1 MGLTVAH
8 GRRDRNEWR
17 PGDSW
22 SADAELALDADVG
35 ETQRTLLDL
44 AVTAAGIGTFDWDL
58 ITGTLR
64 LDDRLVDLFGYDADS
79 FEETIEGFNAR
90 LHPEDLGPVT
100 DLLQESID
108 ACGDYEAEYR
118 IVLPDQRLRWIQ
130 ARGRVLCDEAGVA
143 VRLLGAAWDVTA
155 RRSAQQ
161 DADASARRGDLLTQ
175 VAAELTDQSDVEHAV
190 SRLARLV
197 VPALADWSIVTLVD
211 DQVRPG
217 SLRGLRDVASWHDEE
232 AMRPLVERYTATRL
246 AATTPGAYLQRA
258 LTATGPVIIPPDA
271 GEAVRARLS
280 RGEAA
285 DAIGQLAPRHG
296 VLLPLRARGRT
307 VGLLSMYR
315 GQDRAPFSAAD
326 LAAAREVASRA
337 GLALDNGRLLLE
349 QRDVA
354 EVLQRSLLTAPPEPD
369 HLQVVVRYTPAAR
382 AAQVGGDWY
391 DAFLQPGGATVLVI
405 GDVVG
410 HDVRAAAAMGQ
421 IRTIVRALGA
431 QGNRR
436 PATLLAQA
444 DQVMQTLQV
453 DTLATALV
461 ARLEQTPTERRR
473 GVTRLRWCNAGHPPP
488 MVLRPDGRVDLLTGD
503 GYDLLLG
510 VQPDTQRREGVI
522 RVDRMAVVLLYTDGL
537 IERRGQSLDEGI
549 QQLQTALAELAGR
562 NLDELCDEL
571 LARLLPDRPDDDVAL
586 VAVRLHPQDTPRPA
600 EAGPN
605 RTPPNVPPDPAS

>member
-1 MGLTVAH
+1 MAH
-8 GRRDRNEWR
+8 GRRDRDDWTPE
-17 PGDSW
+17 GSW
-22 SADAELALDADVG
+22 SAEAELELADG

-58 ITGTLR
+58 VSGTLR
-64 LDDRLVDLFGYDADS
+64 WDERLVELFGYDADS
-79 FEETIEGFNAR
+79 FQETIEGFNAR
-90 LHPEDLGPVT
+90 LHPEDLAPVT
-100 DLLQESID
+100 RLLQQAID

-118 IVLPDQRLRWIQ
+118 IVLPDQQLHWIQ
-130 ARGRVLCDEAGVA
+130 SRGRVLCDEAGTA
-143 VRLLGAAWDVTA
+143 VRLLGAAWDVTE
-155 RRSAQQ
+155 RRRAQE
-161 DADASARRGDLLTQ
+161 DADASARRVDLLTQ
-175 VAAELTDQSDVEHAV
+175 VATELTDQSDVEHAV

-232 AMRPLVERYTATRL
+232 AVRPLVERYTATRL
-246 AATTPGAYLQRA
+246 AATTPDAYLHRA

-271 GEAVRARLS
+271 GRAVRAHLIP
-280 RGEAA
+280 GEAA
-285 DAIGQLAPRHG
+285 GLLGELAPRHG

-315 GQDRAPFSAAD
+315 GQSRAAFSPSD
-326 LAAAREVASRA
+326 LAAAGEIASRA
-337 GLALDNGRLLLE
+337 GLALDNGRLLRE

-391 DAFLQPGGATVLVI
+391 DAFLQPNGATVLVI

-421 IRTIVRALGA
+421 IRTIVRTLGA

-436 PATLLAQA
+436 PAALLAQA

-461 ARLEQTPTERRR
+461 ARLEQTPAERRR
-473 GVTRLRWCNAGHPPP
+473 GTTRLRWSNAGHPPP
-488 MVLRPDGRVDLLTGD
+488 MVLHPDGRVELLTGD
-503 GYDLLLG
+503 GHDLLLG
-510 VQPDTQRREGVI
+510 VQADTRRRERVI
-522 RVDRMAVVLLYTDGL
+522 SVDREAVVLLYTDGL

-549 QQLQTALAELAGR
+549 QQLQDALAQLAGR
-562 NLDELCDEL
+562 DLDELCDDL

-586 VAVRLHPQDTPRPA
+586 VAVRLHPQDRPRPA
-600 EAGPN
+600 QAGPS
-605 RTPPNVPPDPAS
+605 RIPPNVPPDPTS